1 MDIPAD
7 ISRLIF
13 QEMDPVWADAFEA
26 APAVAE
32 DLTSQLVEKVNDFV
46 YKCSAKFCLYPAQL
60 QHVES
65 RPPYTT
71 TLRVWCC
78 GRGMTTSAYWN
89 SSSPQRQS
97 AHRAALAASQ
107 IG

>member
-7 ISRLIF
+7 MSRLIF
-13 QEMDPVWADAFEA
+13 QETDRVWADAFEA

-32 DLTSQLVEKVNDFV
+32 DLTSPLGTLD
-46 YKCSAKFCLYPAQL
+46 PAQL

-65 RPPYTT
+65 RQPYTT

-78 GRGMTTSAYWN
+78 GRGMTTSAYWH
-89 SSSPQRQS
+89 SSSPHRQS